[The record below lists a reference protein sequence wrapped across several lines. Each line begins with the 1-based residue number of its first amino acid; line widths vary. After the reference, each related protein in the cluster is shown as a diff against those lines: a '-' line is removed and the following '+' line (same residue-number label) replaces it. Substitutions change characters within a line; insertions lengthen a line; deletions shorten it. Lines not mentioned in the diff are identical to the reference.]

1 MKACGVPQG
10 TGCIAAFL
18 WTLSTGAKD
27 QMRIG
32 AIRTLP
38 ALAILLFALPALA
51 AGTNSATYSASEPF
65 TIGQTQLKP
74 GTYSF
79 QAVDGQN
86 ELEILQKGKVIGKA
100 ACHWVKLAARAQT
113 SEVDTDSGRVT
124 QVSFRGNEQ
133 AVQID

>member
-1 MKACGVPQG
+1 MR
-10 TGCIAAFL
+10 TAA
-18 WTLSTGAKD
+18 
-27 QMRIG
+27 IG
-32 AIRTLP
+32 TLP
-38 ALAILLFALPALA
+38 ALAVLLLALSALA
-51 AGTNSATYSASEPF
+51 AGANSATYSASEPI

-79 QAVDGQN
+79 QAADGQN

-100 ACHWVKLAARAQT
+100 ACHWVKLPAKAQS
-113 SEVDTDSGRVT
+113 SEVDTESGRVT